1 MFVISTSLFSCKD
14 WLLKLIFSA
23 LEREKKMCNQMR
35 NIQAKMGNIK
45 CQ

>member
-1 MFVISTSLFSCKD
+1 MFGISASPFSCKD
-14 WLLKLIFSA
+14 WPLKLIFSA

-45 CQ
+45 CR